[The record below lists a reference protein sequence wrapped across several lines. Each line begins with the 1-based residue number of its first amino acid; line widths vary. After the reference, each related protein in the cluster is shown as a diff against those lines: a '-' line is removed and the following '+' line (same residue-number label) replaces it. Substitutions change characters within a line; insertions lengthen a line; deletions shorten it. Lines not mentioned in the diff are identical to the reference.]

1 MGDTTDQVITSVR
14 KVDARFSHVG
24 NYTTNKIYCG
34 DLLWQSS
41 LTLPAPDRYARFADS
56 ADVLSCPLCHS
67 ALKLQEGSLVCPKRH
82 CFDIAK
88 QGYVNLLGPS
98 RQSAHYSKES
108 FESRRAI
115 LEAGYYD
122 HVKEAVLT
130 AVGRALSPSEGPAA
144 VNATPFRV
152 LDAGCGEGFYA
163 RAIRENLCVDVV
175 AFDLSKD
182 AMLMAARHDSRKAVK
197 WLVGDLTNIPVLK
210 GSINCV
216 VDVFAP
222 SNYDEFKRVL
232 TPTRN
237 ASAPGVLVKVVP
249 GSNHLTELR
258 HLAEGSLRSKE
269 YSNQLV
275 TDCFEKHFKM
285 TDRIKVTRTFE
296 MSERDVRVFA
306 EMTPLLFGIDAE
318 SLNLSR
324 VKSITIE
331 AELLVGT
338 PRSQGPS

>member
-1 MGDTTDQVITSVR
+1 MV
-14 KVDARFSHVG
+14 
-24 NYTTNKIYCG
+24 
-34 DLLWQSS
+34 L
-41 LTLPAPDRYARFADS
+41 DRYARFADS

-108 FESRRAI
+108 FESRMAI

-338 PRSQGPS
+338 LAPKALHELSQLIILLIAGLKDSPCQPPQKKSGSSVVSVGEIPA

>member
-1 MGDTTDQVITSVR
+1 M
-14 KVDARFSHVG
+14 
-24 NYTTNKIYCG
+24 
-34 DLLWQSS
+34 
-41 LTLPAPDRYARFADS
+41 
-56 ADVLSCPLCHS
+56 
-67 ALKLQEGSLVCPKRH
+67 
-82 CFDIAK
+82 
-88 QGYVNLLGPS
+88 
-98 RQSAHYSKES
+98 
-108 FESRRAI
+108 AI

-232 TPTRN
+232 TPTKN

-338 PRSQGPS
+338 PRSQDPS

>member
-1 MGDTTDQVITSVR
+1 MV
-14 KVDARFSHVG
+14 
-24 NYTTNKIYCG
+24 
-34 DLLWQSS
+34 L
-41 LTLPAPDRYARFADS
+41 DRYARFADS

-108 FESRRAI
+108 FESRMAI

-197 WLVGDLTNIPVLK
+197 WLVGDLTSIPVLK

>member
-1 MGDTTDQVITSVR
+1 MV
-14 KVDARFSHVG
+14 
-24 NYTTNKIYCG
+24 
-34 DLLWQSS
+34 L
-41 LTLPAPDRYARFADS
+41 DRYARFADS

-108 FESRRAI
+108 FESRMAI

-197 WLVGDLTNIPVLK
+197 WLVGDLTRRCPSSGLGKHARNILHAYAR
-210 GSINCV
+210 G
-216 VDVFAP
+216 A
-222 SNYDEFKRVL
+222 L
-232 TPTRN
+232 
-237 ASAPGVLVKVVP
+237 
-249 GSNHLTELR
+249 
-258 HLAEGSLRSKE
+258 
-269 YSNQLV
+269 
-275 TDCFEKHFKM
+275 
-285 TDRIKVTRTFE
+285 
-296 MSERDVRVFA
+296 
-306 EMTPLLFGIDAE
+306 
-318 SLNLSR
+318 
-324 VKSITIE
+324 
-331 AELLVGT
+331 
-338 PRSQGPS
+338 

>member
-1 MGDTTDQVITSVR
+1 MV
-14 KVDARFSHVG
+14 
-24 NYTTNKIYCG
+24 
-34 DLLWQSS
+34 L
-41 LTLPAPDRYARFADS
+41 DRYARFADS

-108 FESRRAI
+108 FESRMAI

-182 AMLMAARHDSRKAVK
+182 AMLMAAPPRFQ
-197 WLVGDLTNIPVLK
+197 K
-210 GSINCV
+210 GGQM
-216 VDVFAP
+216 AGWRP
-222 SNYDEFKRVL
+222 DEHPRAERL
-232 TPTRN
+232 HQLRGGRIR
-237 ASAPGVLVKVVP
+237 SL
-249 GSNHLTELR
+249 ELR
-258 HLAEGSLRSKE
+258 RIQARSHPNQKRLRARSAGQSGSRQQSS
-269 YSNQLV
+269 YGAAPP
-275 TDCFEKHFKM
+275 C
-285 TDRIKVTRTFE
+285 
-296 MSERDVRVFA
+296 
-306 EMTPLLFGIDAE
+306 
-318 SLNLSR
+318 
-324 VKSITIE
+324 
-331 AELLVGT
+331 
-338 PRSQGPS
+338 

>member
-1 MGDTTDQVITSVR
+1 MSEEALLRYRKAGVR
-14 KVDARFSHVG
+14 KPSRF
-24 NYTTNKIYCG
+24 
-34 DLLWQSS
+34 
-41 LTLPAPDRYARFADS
+41 
-56 ADVLSCPLCHS
+56 
-67 ALKLQEGSLVCPKRH
+67 
-82 CFDIAK
+82 IAK

-108 FESRRAI
+108 FESRMAI

>member
-1 MGDTTDQVITSVR
+1 MV
-14 KVDARFSHVG
+14 
-24 NYTTNKIYCG
+24 
-34 DLLWQSS
+34 L
-41 LTLPAPDRYARFADS
+41 DRYARFADS

-108 FESRRAI
+108 FESRMAI

-122 HVKEAVLT
+122 HVKEA
-130 AVGRALSPSEGPAA
+130 
-144 VNATPFRV
+144 V

>member
-1 MGDTTDQVITSVR
+1 MV
-14 KVDARFSHVG
+14 
-24 NYTTNKIYCG
+24 
-34 DLLWQSS
+34 L
-41 LTLPAPDRYARFADS
+41 DRYARFADS

-108 FESRRAI
+108 FESRMAI

-182 AMLMAARHDSRKAVK
+182 AMIPERRSNG
-197 WLVGDLTNIPVLK
+197 WLAT
-210 GSINCV
+210 
-216 VDVFAP
+216 
-222 SNYDEFKRVL
+222 
-232 TPTRN
+232 
-237 ASAPGVLVKVVP
+237 
-249 GSNHLTELR
+249 
-258 HLAEGSLRSKE
+258 
-269 YSNQLV
+269 
-275 TDCFEKHFKM
+275 
-285 TDRIKVTRTFE
+285 
-296 MSERDVRVFA
+296 
-306 EMTPLLFGIDAE
+306 
-318 SLNLSR
+318 
-324 VKSITIE
+324 
-331 AELLVGT
+331 
-338 PRSQGPS
+338 